1 MLFSFLV
8 SCILLAITPG
18 PDNMFLI
25 SLTMRSGKNAGFLFL
40 SGLVVGC
47 FIHTL
52 LLSFGFSIFILESKF
67 VFNLLKLFGF
77 SYIMFLAIQLC
88 FSKEQNNFKGDLELK
103 SSYFNFFK
111 KGVLMNLLN
120 PKVFLFFVA
129 FFPNFIFSQTISIEI
144 QLIYLGLIFI
154 CSTILVFGILVIF
167 SNSLYS
173 KFNKTSNSNK
183 IVKYINVIVLL
194 IISILIL
201 FTENNLTLE

>member
-77 SYIMFLAIQLC
+77 SYIMFLAIELC

-173 KFNKTSNSNK
+173 KFNKSSNSNK

>member
-52 LLSFGFSIFILESKF
+52 FLSFGFSIFILESKF
-67 VFNLLKLFGF
+67 VFDLLKLFGF
-77 SYIMFLAIQLC
+77 SYIMFLAIELC
-88 FSKEQNNFKGDLELK
+88 FSKEQNNFKDDLELK

-167 SNSLYS
+167 SNSFYS

>member
-47 FIHTL
+47 LIHTL

-88 FSKEQNNFKGDLELK
+88 FSKEQNNFKGTSELK
-103 SSYFNFFK
+103 NSYFNFFK

-144 QLIYLGLIFI
+144 QLIFLGLIFI

-167 SNSLYS
+167 SNFFYS

>member
-1 MLFSFLV
+1 MLTSFLI
-8 SCILLAITPG
+8 SCVLLAISPG
-18 PDNMFLI
+18 PDNMYLI
-25 SLTMRSGKNAGFLFL
+25 SLTIRSGKNAGFLFL

-77 SYIMFLAIQLC
+77 SYIMFLAIELC

>member
-88 FSKEQNNFKGDLELK
+88 FSREQNNFKADLELK

-167 SNSLYS
+167 SNSFYS
-173 KFNKTSNSNK
+173 KFNKTSYSNK

>member
-25 SLTMRSGKNAGFLFL
+25 SLTIRSGKNAGFLFL

-52 LLSFGFSIFILESKF
+52 FLSFGFSIFILESKF
-67 VFNLLKLFGF
+67 VFDLLKLFGF
-77 SYIMFLAIQLC
+77 SYIIFLAIELC
-88 FSKEQNNFKGDLELK
+88 FSKEQNNFKDDLELK

-129 FFPNFIFSQTISIEI
+129 FFPNFIFSQTISVEI

-167 SNSLYS
+167 SNSFYS

>member
-173 KFNKTSNSNK
+173 KFNKSSNSNK

>member
-1 MLFSFLV
+1 MLLSFLI
-8 SCILLAITPG
+8 SCVLLAISPG
-18 PDNMFLI
+18 PDNIFLI

-47 FIHTL
+47 LIHTL

-67 VFNLLKLFGF
+67 TFNLLKLFGF
-77 SYIMFLAIQLC
+77 SYIIFLAIQLY
-88 FSKEQNNFKGDLELK
+88 FSKEQNIFKGDLELK

-111 KGVLMNLLN
+111 KGILMNLLN

-167 SNSLYS
+167 SNSFYS
-173 KFNKTSNSNK
+173 KFNKPSNSNK

>member
-25 SLTMRSGKNAGFLFL
+25 SLTIRSGKNAGFLFL

>member
-1 MLFSFLV
+1 MLLSFLI
-8 SCILLAITPG
+8 SCVLLAISPG
-18 PDNMFLI
+18 PDNMYLI
-25 SLTMRSGKNAGFLFL
+25 SLTIRSGKNAGFLFL

-52 LLSFGFSIFILESKF
+52 LLSLGFSVFILESKF
-67 VFNLLKLFGF
+67 TFNLLKLFGF
-77 SYIMFLAIQLC
+77 SYIMFLAIQLY
-88 FSKEQNNFKGDLELK
+88 FSKEPNSFKGDLELN

-129 FFPNFIFSQTISIEI
+129 FFPNFIFSQNMSVEI
-144 QLIYLGLIFI
+144 QLIFLGLIFI

-173 KFNKTSNSNK
+173 KFNKTPNSNK
-183 IVKYINVIVLL
+183 MVKYINVIILL

>member
-1 MLFSFLV
+1 
-8 SCILLAITPG
+8 
-18 PDNMFLI
+18 MFLI
-25 SLTMRSGKNAGFLFL
+25 SLTIRSGKNAGFLFL

-52 LLSFGFSIFILESKF
+52 FLSFGFSIFILESKF
-67 VFNLLKLFGF
+67 VFDLLKLFGF
-77 SYIMFLAIQLC
+77 SYIMFLAIELC

-167 SNSLYS
+167 SNSFYS

>member
-25 SLTMRSGKNAGFLFL
+25 SLTIRSGKNAGFLFL

-52 LLSFGFSIFILESKF
+52 FLSFGFSIFILESKF
-67 VFNLLKLFGF
+67 VFDLLKLFGF
-77 SYIMFLAIQLC
+77 SYIIFLAIELC
-88 FSKEQNNFKGDLELK
+88 FSKEQNNFKDDLELK

-167 SNSLYS
+167 SNSFYS

>member
-25 SLTMRSGKNAGFLFL
+25 SLTIRSGKNAGFLFL

-52 LLSFGFSIFILESKF
+52 FLSFGFSIFILESKF
-67 VFNLLKLFGF
+67 VFDLLKLFGF
-77 SYIMFLAIQLC
+77 SYIIFLAIELC
-88 FSKEQNNFKGDLELK
+88 FSKEQNNFKDDLELK

-167 SNSLYS
+167 SNSFYS

-183 IVKYINVIVLL
+183 IVKYINIIVLL

>member
-120 PKVFLFFVA
+120 PKVFIFFVA

>member
-88 FSKEQNNFKGDLELK
+88 FSKEQNNFKDGLELK

-173 KFNKTSNSNK
+173 KFSKTSNSNK

>member
-25 SLTMRSGKNAGFLFL
+25 SLTIRSGKNAGFLFL

-52 LLSFGFSIFILESKF
+52 LLSFGFSIFIIESKF
-67 VFNLLKLFGF
+67 AFNLLKLFGF
-77 SYIMFLAIQLC
+77 AYIMFLAIKLYCSSQ
-88 FSKEQNNFKGDLELK
+88 QNNFNEDLESK
-103 SSYFNFFK
+103 MSYFNFFK
-111 KGVLMNLLN
+111 KGILMNLLN
-120 PKVFLFFVA
+120 PKVFLFFIA
-129 FFPNFIFSQTISIEI
+129 FFPNFIFSQTISIEM

-167 SNSLYS
+167 SNSFYS

>member
-52 LLSFGFSIFILESKF
+52 FLSFGFSIFILESKF
-67 VFNLLKLFGF
+67 VFDLLKLFGF
-77 SYIMFLAIQLC
+77 SYIIFLAIELC
-88 FSKEQNNFKGDLELK
+88 FSKEQNNFKDDLELK

-167 SNSLYS
+167 SNSFYS

>member
-154 CSTILVFGILVIF
+154 CSTILVFGILVNF

>member
-52 LLSFGFSIFILESKF
+52 FLSFGFSIFILESKF
-67 VFNLLKLFGF
+67 VFDLLKLFGF
-77 SYIMFLAIQLC
+77 SYIMFLAIELC

-167 SNSLYS
+167 SNSFYS

-183 IVKYINVIVLL
+183 IVKYINIIFLL
-194 IISILIL
+194 IISVLIL

>member
-52 LLSFGFSIFILESKF
+52 FLSFGFSIFILESKF
-67 VFNLLKLFGF
+67 VFDLLKLFGF
-77 SYIMFLAIQLC
+77 SYIMFLAIELC
-88 FSKEQNNFKGDLELK
+88 FSKEQNNFKDDLELK

-129 FFPNFIFSQTISIEI
+129 FFPNFIFSQTISVEI

-167 SNSLYS
+167 SNSFYS

>member
-52 LLSFGFSIFILESKF
+52 LLSIGFSIFILESKF

-111 KGVLMNLLN
+111 KGVIMNLLN

>member
-40 SGLVVGC
+40 SGLIVGC

-52 LLSFGFSIFILESKF
+52 FLSFGFSIFILESKF
-67 VFNLLKLFGF
+67 VFDLLKLFGF
-77 SYIMFLAIQLC
+77 SYIMFLAIELC
-88 FSKEQNNFKGDLELK
+88 FSKEQNNFKDDLELK

-167 SNSLYS
+167 SNSFYS

>member
-120 PKVFLFFVA
+120 PKVFLFFIA

-173 KFNKTSNSNK
+173 KFSKTSNSNK

>member
-1 MLFSFLV
+1 MLLSFLI
-8 SCILLAITPG
+8 SCVLLAMSPG
-18 PDNMFLI
+18 PDNMYLI
-25 SLTMRSGKNAGFLFL
+25 TLTMRSGKNAGFLFL

-52 LLSFGFSIFILESKF
+52 LLSFGLSVFILESKF
-67 VFNLLKLFGF
+67 AFDLLKLFGF
-77 SYIMFLAIQLC
+77 TYIMFLAIQLY
-88 FSKEQNNFKGDLELK
+88 FSKQQNNFKGDLELN

-111 KGVLMNLLN
+111 KGILMNLLN

-144 QLIYLGLIFI
+144 QLISLGLIFI

-167 SNSLYS
+167 SNSFYS

>member
-1 MLFSFLV
+1 MLLSFLI
-8 SCILLAITPG
+8 SCVLLAISPG
-18 PDNMFLI
+18 PDNMYLI
-25 SLTMRSGKNAGFLFL
+25 SLTIRSGKNAGFLFL

-52 LLSFGFSIFILESKF
+52 LLSFGFSIFIIESKF
-67 VFNLLKLFGF
+67 AFNLLKLFGF
-77 SYIMFLAIQLC
+77 AYIMFLAIKLYCSNQ
-88 FSKEQNNFKGDLELK
+88 QNNFNEDLESK
-103 SSYFNFFK
+103 MSYFNFFK
-111 KGVLMNLLN
+111 KGILMNLLN

-154 CSTILVFGILVIF
+154 FSTILVFGILVIF
-167 SNSLYS
+167 SNSFYS

-183 IVKYINVIVLL
+183 IVKYINGIVLL
-194 IISILIL
+194 IIAILIL

>member
-1 MLFSFLV
+1 MLLSFLI
-8 SCILLAITPG
+8 SCVLLAISPG
-18 PDNMFLI
+18 PDNMYLI
-25 SLTMRSGKNAGFLFL
+25 SLTIRSGKNAGFLFL

-52 LLSFGFSIFILESKF
+52 LLSLGFSVFILESKLA
-67 VFNLLKLFGF
+67 FNLLKLFGF
-77 SYIMFLAIQLC
+77 SYIMFLAIQLY
-88 FSKEQNNFKGDLELK
+88 FSKEQNNFKGDLELN

-111 KGVLMNLLN
+111 KGILMNLLN

-167 SNSLYS
+167 SNSFYS

>member
-154 CSTILVFGILVIF
+154 FSTILVFGILVIF
-167 SNSLYS
+167 SNSFYS

-194 IISILIL
+194 IIAILIL

>member
-1 MLFSFLV
+1 MLLSFFI
-8 SCILLAITPG
+8 SCILIAISPG
-18 PDNMFLI
+18 PDNMYLI
-25 SLTMRSGKNAGFLFL
+25 SLTIRSGKNAGFLFL
-40 SGLVVGC
+40 SGLLVGC
-47 FIHTL
+47 FVHTL
-52 LLSFGFSIFILESKF
+52 LLSLGFSVFVLENKF
-67 VFNLLKLFGF
+67 AFNLLKLFGF
-77 SYIMFLAIQLC
+77 SYIMFLAIQLY
-88 FSKEQNNFKGDLELK
+88 FSKEQNSFKGDLELK
-103 SSYFNFFK
+103 CSYFNFFK
-111 KGVLMNLLN
+111 KGILMNLLN

-167 SNSLYS
+167 SNSFYS

-183 IVKYINVIVLL
+183 IVKYMNVIVLL